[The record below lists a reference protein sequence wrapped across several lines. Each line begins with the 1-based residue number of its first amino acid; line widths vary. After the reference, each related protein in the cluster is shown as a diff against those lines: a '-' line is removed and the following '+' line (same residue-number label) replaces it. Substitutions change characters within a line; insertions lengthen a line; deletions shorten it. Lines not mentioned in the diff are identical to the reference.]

1 MYKGKIFGPIFLL
14 LLLPLGVLAASVLD
28 TADISIQPAT
38 WSLQGEAGSF
48 APAGWGSEE
57 IPALTRVQAARMNLE
72 INTLVDERFDPIKGK
87 NAAQKF
93 YSSEAELLEADALI
107 IESGAVLL
115 EDLAQ
120 AADLPLRVIEE
131 NNPHL
136 LRDVLP
142 KGASIYG
149 LGIALT
155 AMDALAMVERQDAYT
170 ADLRAQYE
178 KRRKQV
184 LSFMPDPTT
193 HSASTYVVRSGDYL
207 GRISARTG
215 ASVSDIRK
223 WNKLKGNTIY
233 PGQKLTVWVPKGTA
247 VKAEAIAAA
256 PKKKEEKKEL
266 ATASTS
272 NGSFL
277 TYEVKPGDTLWSI
290 AQKFPGVSADN
301 LKRYNKMNELIKAG
315 EQLKIP
321 TQMITDYSPE
331 KYPGA
336 Q

>member
-1 MYKGKIFGPIFLL
+1 MVFRKAFVGILAAL
-14 LLLPLGVLAASVLD
+14 LLLPAVGWGQLQEPS
-28 TADISIQPAT
+28 
-38 WSLQGEAGSF
+38 WSLKGEAGSF
-48 APAGWGSEE
+48 APAGWSHDEV
-57 IPALTRVQAARMNLE
+57 PALTRVQAVRMQLE
-72 INTLVDERFDPIKGK
+72 VNTLVDERFDPVKGK
-87 NAAQKF
+87 NAASKF
-93 YSSEAELLEADALI
+93 YAFGENMLEADALMI
-107 IESGAVLL
+107 SSGSVLL
-115 EDLAQ
+115 EDLAA

-155 AMDALAMVERQDAYT
+155 AMDALAMVERQESYT
-170 ADLRAQYE
+170 ANLKTQYE

-207 GRISARTG
+207 GRISSRTG

-233 PGQKLTVWVPKGTA
+233 PGQKLTVWMPKGKEVQPEKVA
-247 VKAEAIAAA
+247 VA
-256 PKKKEEKKEL
+256 PKKEEKKEL
-266 ATASTS
+266 ATESTAD
-272 NGSFL
+272 GSFL

-301 LKRYNKMNELIKAG
+301 LKSYNKMDALIKAG

>member
-1 MYKGKIFGPIFLL
+1 MVFRKAFVGVLTAL
-14 LLLPLGVLAASVLD
+14 LLLPSVGWGQQQE
-28 TADISIQPAT
+28 SS
-38 WSLQGEAGSF
+38 WSLKGEAGSF
-48 APAGWGSEE
+48 APAGWSHDEV
-57 IPALTRVQAARMNLE
+57 PALTRVQAVRMQLE
-72 INTLVDERFDPIKGK
+72 VNTLVDERFDPVKGK
-87 NAAQKF
+87 NAAAKF
-93 YSSEAELLEADALI
+93 YAFGENMLEADGLI

-115 EDLAQ
+115 EDLAA

-155 AMDALAMVERQDAYT
+155 AMDALSMVERQESYT
-170 ADLRAQYE
+170 ANLKTQYE

-207 GRISARTG
+207 GRISSRTG

-233 PGQKLTVWVPKGTA
+233 PGQKLTVWMPKGKEVKVEA
-247 VKAEAIAAA
+247 VVAA
-256 PKKKEEKKEL
+256 PEKKEEKKEL
-266 ATASTS
+266 ATASTAD
-272 NGSFL
+272 GSFL

-301 LKRYNKMNELIKAG
+301 LKSYNKMDVLIKAG

>member
-1 MYKGKIFGPIFLL
+1 MVFRKAFVGILAAL
-14 LLLPLGVLAASVLD
+14 LLLPAVGWGQLQEPS
-28 TADISIQPAT
+28 
-38 WSLQGEAGSF
+38 WSLKGEAGSF
-48 APAGWGSEE
+48 APAGWSHDEV
-57 IPALTRVQAARMNLE
+57 PALTRVQAVRMQLE
-72 INTLVDERFDPIKGK
+72 VNTLVDERFDPVKGK
-87 NAAQKF
+87 NAASKF
-93 YSSEAELLEADALI
+93 YAFGENMLEADALI
-107 IESGAVLL
+107 ISSGSVLL
-115 EDLAQ
+115 EDLAA

-155 AMDALAMVERQDAYT
+155 AMDALAMVERQESYT
-170 ADLRAQYE
+170 ANLKTQYE

-207 GRISARTG
+207 GRISSRTG

-233 PGQKLTVWVPKGTA
+233 PGQKLTVWMPKGKEVEPEKVA
-247 VKAEAIAAA
+247 VA
-256 PKKKEEKKEL
+256 PKKEEKKEL
-266 ATASTS
+266 ATASTTD
-272 NGSFL
+272 GSFL

-301 LKRYNKMNELIKAG
+301 LKSYNKMDALIKAG

>member
-1 MYKGKIFGPIFLL
+1 MVLRKAFVGFLAAL
-14 LLLPLGVLAASVLD
+14 LLLPAVGWGQLQEPS
-28 TADISIQPAT
+28 
-38 WSLQGEAGSF
+38 WSLKGEAGSF
-48 APAGWGSEE
+48 APAGWSHEE
-57 IPALTRVQAARMNLE
+57 VPALTRVQAVRMQLE
-72 INTLVDERFDPIKGK
+72 VNTLVDERFDPVKGK
-87 NAAQKF
+87 NAASKF
-93 YSSEAELLEADALI
+93 YALGENMLEADALI
-107 IESGAVLL
+107 ISSGSVLL
-115 EDLAQ
+115 EDLAA
-120 AADLPLRVIEE
+120 AADLPLRVLEE

-155 AMDALAMVERQDAYT
+155 AMDALAMVERQESYT
-170 ADLRAQYE
+170 ANLKTQYE

-207 GRISARTG
+207 GRISSRTG

-233 PGQKLTVWVPKGTA
+233 PGQKLTVWMPKGKEVESEKVA
-247 VKAEAIAAA
+247 VA
-256 PKKKEEKKEL
+256 PKKEEKKEL
-266 ATASTS
+266 ATASTAD
-272 NGSFL
+272 GSFL

-301 LKRYNKMNELIKAG
+301 LKSYNKMDALIKAG

>member
-1 MYKGKIFGPIFLL
+1 MVFRKAFIGI
-14 LLLPLGVLAASVLD
+14 LAALLMLPMFSRGQKQE
-28 TADISIQPAT
+28 SS
-38 WSLQGEAGSF
+38 WSLKGEAGSF
-48 APAGWGSEE
+48 APAGWSHDEV
-57 IPALTRVQAARMNLE
+57 PALTRVQAVRMQLE
-72 INTLVDERFDPIKGK
+72 VNTLVDERFDPVKGK
-87 NAAQKF
+87 NAAVKF
-93 YSSEAELLEADALI
+93 YASEAELHKADALV
-107 IESGAVLL
+107 IESGSVLL
-115 EDLAQ
+115 EDLAH

-155 AMDALAMVERQDAYT
+155 ALDALAMVERQESYT
-170 ADLRAQYE
+170 ANLKTQYE

-207 GRISARTG
+207 GRISSRTG

-233 PGQKLTVWVPKGTA
+233 PGQKLTVWMPKGKEVQPEKVA
-247 VKAEAIAAA
+247 VA
-256 PKKKEEKKEL
+256 PKKEEKKEL
-266 ATASTS
+266 ATASTTD
-272 NGSFL
+272 GSFL

-301 LKRYNKMNELIKAG
+301 LKSYNKMDELIKAG
-315 EQLKIP
+315 EKLKIP

>member
-1 MYKGKIFGPIFLL
+1 MVLRKAFVGILAAL
-14 LLLPLGVLAASVLD
+14 LLLPAVGWGQLQES
-28 TADISIQPAT
+28 S
-38 WSLQGEAGSF
+38 WSLKGEAGSF
-48 APAGWGSEE
+48 APAGWSHDEV
-57 IPALTRVQAARMNLE
+57 PALTRVQAVRMQLE
-72 INTLVDERFDPIKGK
+72 VNTLVDERFDPVKGK
-87 NAAQKF
+87 NAASKF
-93 YSSEAELLEADALI
+93 YAFGEDMFETDALI
-107 IESGAVLL
+107 ISSGSVLL
-115 EDLAQ
+115 EDLAA

-142 KGASIYG
+142 KGVSIYG

-155 AMDALAMVERQDAYT
+155 AMDALAMVERQESYT
-170 ADLRAQYE
+170 ANLKTQYE

-207 GRISARTG
+207 GRISSRTG

-233 PGQKLTVWVPKGTA
+233 PGQKLTVWMPKGKEVQPEKVA
-247 VKAEAIAAA
+247 VA
-256 PKKKEEKKEL
+256 PKKEEKKEL
-266 ATASTS
+266 ATKSTAD
-272 NGSFL
+272 GSFL

-301 LKRYNKMNELIKAG
+301 LKSYNKMDALIKAG

>member
-1 MYKGKIFGPIFLL
+1 MVFRKSFVGILAAL
-14 LLLPLGVLAASVLD
+14 LLLPAVGWGQLQEPS
-28 TADISIQPAT
+28 
-38 WSLQGEAGSF
+38 WSLKGEAGSF
-48 APAGWGSEE
+48 APAGWSHDEV
-57 IPALTRVQAARMNLE
+57 PALTRVQAVRMQLE
-72 INTLVDERFDPIKGK
+72 VNTLVDERFDPVKGK
-87 NAAQKF
+87 NAASKF
-93 YSSEAELLEADALI
+93 YAFGENMLEADALI
-107 IESGAVLL
+107 ISSGSVLL
-115 EDLAQ
+115 EDLAA

-155 AMDALAMVERQDAYT
+155 AMDALAMVERQESYT
-170 ADLRAQYE
+170 ANLKTQYE

-207 GRISARTG
+207 GRISSRTG

-233 PGQKLTVWVPKGTA
+233 PGQKLTVWMPKGKEVQPEKVA
-247 VKAEAIAAA
+247 VA
-256 PKKKEEKKEL
+256 PKKEEKKEL
-266 ATASTS
+266 ATASTAD
-272 NGSFL
+272 GSFL

-301 LKRYNKMNELIKAG
+301 LKSYNKMDALIKAG
-315 EQLKIP
+315 EKLKIP

>member
-1 MYKGKIFGPIFLL
+1 MVLRKAFVGILAAL
-14 LLLPLGVLAASVLD
+14 LLLPAVGWGQLQEPS
-28 TADISIQPAT
+28 
-38 WSLQGEAGSF
+38 WSLKGAAGSF
-48 APAGWGSEE
+48 APAGWSHDEV
-57 IPALTRVQAARMNLE
+57 PALTRVQAVRMQLE
-72 INTLVDERFDPIKGK
+72 VNTLVDERFDPVKGK
-87 NAAQKF
+87 NAASKF
-93 YSSEAELLEADALI
+93 YAFGEDMLEADALI
-107 IESGAVLL
+107 ISSGSVLL
-115 EDLAQ
+115 EDLAA

-155 AMDALAMVERQDAYT
+155 AMDALAMVERQESYT
-170 ADLRAQYE
+170 ANLKTQYE

-207 GRISARTG
+207 GRISSRTG

-233 PGQKLTVWVPKGTA
+233 PGQKLTVWMPKGKEVQPEKVA
-247 VKAEAIAAA
+247 VA
-256 PKKKEEKKEL
+256 PKKEEKKEL
-266 ATASTS
+266 ATASTAD
-272 NGSFL
+272 GSFL

-301 LKRYNKMNELIKAG
+301 LKSYNKMDALIKAG

>member
-1 MYKGKIFGPIFLL
+1 MVFRKAFVGVITAL
-14 LLLPLGVLAASVLD
+14 LLLPSVGWGQQQE
-28 TADISIQPAT
+28 SS
-38 WSLQGEAGSF
+38 WSLKGEAGSF
-48 APAGWGSEE
+48 APAGWSHDEV
-57 IPALTRVQAARMNLE
+57 PALTRVQAVRMQLE
-72 INTLVDERFDPIKGK
+72 VNTLVDERFDPVKGK
-87 NAAQKF
+87 NAAAKF
-93 YSSEAELLEADALI
+93 YAFGENMLEADGLI

-115 EDLAQ
+115 EDLAA

-155 AMDALAMVERQDAYT
+155 DMDALSMVEHQESYT
-170 ADLRAQYE
+170 ANLKTQYE

-207 GRISARTG
+207 GRISSRTG

-233 PGQKLTVWVPKGTA
+233 PGQKLTVWMPKGKEVKVEA
-247 VKAEAIAAA
+247 VVAA
-256 PKKKEEKKEL
+256 PEKKEEKKEL
-266 ATASTS
+266 ATASTAD
-272 NGSFL
+272 GSFL

-301 LKRYNKMNELIKAG
+301 LKSYNKMDVLIKAG

>member
-1 MYKGKIFGPIFLL
+1 MVFRKAFVGILAAL
-14 LLLPLGVLAASVLD
+14 LLLPAVGWGQLQEPS
-28 TADISIQPAT
+28 
-38 WSLQGEAGSF
+38 WSLKGEAGSF
-48 APAGWGSEE
+48 APAGWSHDEV
-57 IPALTRVQAARMNLE
+57 PALTRVQAVRMQLE
-72 INTLVDERFDPIKGK
+72 VNTLVDERFDPVKGK
-87 NAAQKF
+87 NAASKF
-93 YSSEAELLEADALI
+93 YAFGEDILEADALI
-107 IESGAVLL
+107 ISSGSVLL
-115 EDLAQ
+115 EDLAA

-142 KGASIYG
+142 TGASIYG

-155 AMDALAMVERQDAYT
+155 AMDALAMVERQESYT
-170 ADLRAQYE
+170 ANLKTQYE

-207 GRISARTG
+207 GRISSRTG

-233 PGQKLTVWVPKGTA
+233 PGQKLTVWMPKGKEVQPEKVA
-247 VKAEAIAAA
+247 VA
-256 PKKKEEKKEL
+256 PKKEEKKEL
-266 ATASTS
+266 ATASTAD
-272 NGSFL
+272 GSFL

-301 LKRYNKMNELIKAG
+301 LKSYNKMDALIKAG

>member
-1 MYKGKIFGPIFLL
+1 MVFRKAFVGFLAAL
-14 LLLPLGVLAASVLD
+14 LLLPAVGWGQLQEPS
-28 TADISIQPAT
+28 
-38 WSLQGEAGSF
+38 WSLKGEAGSF
-48 APAGWGSEE
+48 APAGWSHDEV
-57 IPALTRVQAARMNLE
+57 PALTRVQAVRMQLE
-72 INTLVDERFDPIKGK
+72 VNTLVDERFDPVKGK
-87 NAAQKF
+87 NAASKF
-93 YSSEAELLEADALI
+93 YAFGEDMLEADALI
-107 IESGAVLL
+107 IESGSVLL
-115 EDLAQ
+115 EDLAA

-155 AMDALAMVERQDAYT
+155 AMDALAMVERQESYT
-170 ADLRAQYE
+170 ANLRTQYE

-207 GRISARTG
+207 GRISSRTG

-233 PGQKLTVWVPKGTA
+233 PGQKLTVWMPKGKEVQPEKVA
-247 VKAEAIAAA
+247 VA
-256 PKKKEEKKEL
+256 PKKEEKKEL
-266 ATASTS
+266 ATKSTED
-272 NGSFL
+272 GSFL

-301 LKRYNKMNELIKAG
+301 LKSYNKMDALIKAG

>member
-1 MYKGKIFGPIFLL
+1 MYKGKFFGPILFLF
-14 LLLPLGVLAASVLD
+14 LLPLGVMAQAVVD
-28 TADISIQPAT
+28 TTEVSTKPT
-38 WSLQGEAGSF
+38 SWSLRGEAGSF
-48 APAGWGSEE
+48 APAGWSSEE
-57 IPALTRVQAARMNLE
+57 IPALTRVQAVRMKLE
-72 INTLVDERFDPIKGK
+72 INTLVDERFDPVKGK

-93 YSSEAELLEADALI
+93 YNSLTEPILADALI
-107 IESGAVLL
+107 IESGTVLL

-142 KGASIYG
+142 KGASVYG

-155 AMDALAMVERQDAYT
+155 AMDALAMVDRQNTYT
-170 ADLRAQYE
+170 ANLRAQYE

-207 GRISARTG
+207 GRISSRTG

-233 PGQKLTVWVPKGTA
+233 PGQKLTVWVPKGKVVKTETIA
-247 VKAEAIAAA
+247 VA
-256 PKKKEEKKEL
+256 PAKTKEKKEL
-266 ATASTS
+266 ASARTQEAA
-272 NGSFL
+272 FL

-301 LKRYNKMNELIKAG
+301 LKSYNKMDALIKAG

>member
-1 MYKGKIFGPIFLL
+1 MVFRKAFVGILAAL
-14 LLLPLGVLAASVLD
+14 LLLPAVGWGQLQEPS
-28 TADISIQPAT
+28 
-38 WSLQGEAGSF
+38 WSLKGEAGSF
-48 APAGWGSEE
+48 APAGWSHDEV
-57 IPALTRVQAARMNLE
+57 PALTRVQAVRMQLE
-72 INTLVDERFDPIKGK
+72 VNTLVDERFDPVKGK
-87 NAAQKF
+87 NAASKF
-93 YSSEAELLEADALI
+93 YAFGEDMLEADALI
-107 IESGAVLL
+107 IESGSVLL
-115 EDLAQ
+115 EDLAA

-155 AMDALAMVERQDAYT
+155 AMDAMAMVERQESYT
-170 ADLRAQYE
+170 ANLRTQYE

-207 GRISARTG
+207 GRISSRTG

-233 PGQKLTVWVPKGTA
+233 PGQKLTVWMPKGKEVQPEKVA
-247 VKAEAIAAA
+247 VA
-256 PKKKEEKKEL
+256 PKKEEKKEL
-266 ATASTS
+266 ATKSTED
-272 NGSFL
+272 GSFL

-301 LKRYNKMNELIKAG
+301 LKSYNKMDALIKAG

>member
-1 MYKGKIFGPIFLL
+1 MVFRKAFVGILAAL
-14 LLLPLGVLAASVLD
+14 LLLPAVGWGQLQEPS
-28 TADISIQPAT
+28 
-38 WSLQGEAGSF
+38 WSLKGEAGSF
-48 APAGWGSEE
+48 APAGWSHNEV
-57 IPALTRVQAARMNLE
+57 PALTRVQAVRMQLE
-72 INTLVDERFDPIKGK
+72 VNTLVDERFDPVKGK
-87 NAAQKF
+87 NAASKF
-93 YSSEAELLEADALI
+93 YAFGEDMLEADALI
-107 IESGAVLL
+107 ISSGSVLL
-115 EDLAQ
+115 EDLAA

-155 AMDALAMVERQDAYT
+155 AMDALAMVERQESYT
-170 ADLRAQYE
+170 ANLKTQYE

-207 GRISARTG
+207 GRISSRTG

-233 PGQKLTVWVPKGTA
+233 PGQKLTVWMPKGKEVQPEKLA
-247 VKAEAIAAA
+247 VA
-256 PKKKEEKKEL
+256 PKKEEKKEL
-266 ATASTS
+266 ATKSTAD
-272 NGSFL
+272 GSFL

-301 LKRYNKMNELIKAG
+301 LKSYNKMDELIKAG

>member
-1 MYKGKIFGPIFLL
+1 MCKGKISGPIFLL
-14 LLLPLGVLAASVLD
+14 LLLPFGMLAEVAVD
-28 TADISIQPAT
+28 TTEISIGATT
-38 WSLQGEAGSF
+38 WSLRGEAGSF
-48 APAGWGSEE
+48 APAGWSHDEV
-57 IPALTRVQAARMNLE
+57 PALTRVQAVRMQLE
-72 INTLVDERFDPIKGK
+72 VNTLVDERFDPVKGK
-87 NAAQKF
+87 NAAVKF
-93 YSSEAELLEADALI
+93 YASEAELFKADALV

-120 AADLPLRVIEE
+120 AAHMPLRVIEE

-142 KGASIYG
+142 KGVSIYG
-149 LGIALT
+149 LGIALK
-155 AMDALAMVERQDAYT
+155 AVDALAMVERQESYT
-170 ADLRAQYE
+170 ENLKTQYE

-193 HSASTYVVRSGDYL
+193 HSASIYVVRSGDYL
-207 GRISARTG
+207 GRISSRTG
-215 ASVSDIRK
+215 ARVSDIRK

-233 PGQKLTVWVPKGTA
+233 PGQKLTVWMPKGKEIQQEKVA
-247 VKAEAIAAA
+247 VASKN
-256 PKKKEEKKEL
+256 KEKKEL

-272 NGSFL
+272 DSSFL

-301 LKRYNKMNELIKAG
+301 LKSYNKMDALIKAG
-315 EQLKIP
+315 EKLKIP

>member
-1 MYKGKIFGPIFLL
+1 MVFRKAFVGILAAL
-14 LLLPLGVLAASVLD
+14 LLLPAVGWGQLQEPS
-28 TADISIQPAT
+28 
-38 WSLQGEAGSF
+38 WSLKGEAGSF
-48 APAGWGSEE
+48 APAGWSHDEV
-57 IPALTRVQAARMNLE
+57 PALTRVQAVRMQLE
-72 INTLVDERFDPIKGK
+72 VNTLVDERFDPVKGK
-87 NAAQKF
+87 NAASKF
-93 YSSEAELLEADALI
+93 YAFGEDMLEADALI
-107 IESGAVLL
+107 ISSGSVLL
-115 EDLAQ
+115 EDLAA

-155 AMDALAMVERQDAYT
+155 AMDALAMVERQESYT
-170 ADLRAQYE
+170 ANLKTQYE

-207 GRISARTG
+207 GRISSRTG

-233 PGQKLTVWVPKGTA
+233 PGQKLTVWMPKGKEVQPEKVA
-247 VKAEAIAAA
+247 VA
-256 PKKKEEKKEL
+256 PKKEEKKEL
-266 ATASTS
+266 ATESTAD
-272 NGSFL
+272 GSFL

-301 LKRYNKMNELIKAG
+301 LKSYNKMDELIKAG

>member
-1 MYKGKIFGPIFLL
+1 MVLRKAFVGILAAL
-14 LLLPLGVLAASVLD
+14 LLLPAVGWGQLQEPS
-28 TADISIQPAT
+28 
-38 WSLQGEAGSF
+38 WSLKGEAGSF
-48 APAGWGSEE
+48 APAGWSHDEV
-57 IPALTRVQAARMNLE
+57 PALTRVQAVRMQLE
-72 INTLVDERFDPIKGK
+72 VNTLVDERFDPVKGK
-87 NAAQKF
+87 NAASKF
-93 YSSEAELLEADALI
+93 YAFGEDILEADALI
-107 IESGAVLL
+107 ISSGSVLL
-115 EDLAQ
+115 EDLAA

-155 AMDALAMVERQDAYT
+155 AMDALAMVERQESYT
-170 ADLRAQYE
+170 ANLKTQYE

-193 HSASTYVVRSGDYL
+193 HSATTYVVRSGDYL
-207 GRISARTG
+207 GRISSRTG

-233 PGQKLTVWVPKGTA
+233 PGQKLTVWMPKGKEVQPEKVA
-247 VKAEAIAAA
+247 VA
-256 PKKKEEKKEL
+256 PKKEEKKEL
-266 ATASTS
+266 ATKSTAD
-272 NGSFL
+272 GSFL

-301 LKRYNKMNELIKAG
+301 LKSYNKMDALIKAG

>member
-1 MYKGKIFGPIFLL
+1 MVFRKAFVGILAAL
-14 LLLPLGVLAASVLD
+14 LLLPAVGWGQLQEPS
-28 TADISIQPAT
+28 
-38 WSLQGEAGSF
+38 WSLKGEAGSF
-48 APAGWGSEE
+48 APAGWSHDEV
-57 IPALTRVQAARMNLE
+57 PALTRVQAVRMQLE
-72 INTLVDERFDPIKGK
+72 VNTLVDERFDPVKGK
-87 NAAQKF
+87 NAASKF
-93 YSSEAELLEADALI
+93 YAFGEDMLEADALI
-107 IESGAVLL
+107 ISSGSVLL
-115 EDLAQ
+115 EDLAA

-142 KGASIYG
+142 KGVSIYG
-149 LGIALT
+149 LDIALT
-155 AMDALAMVERQDAYT
+155 AMDALAMVERQESYT
-170 ADLRAQYE
+170 ANLKTQYE

-207 GRISARTG
+207 GRISSRTG

-233 PGQKLTVWVPKGTA
+233 PGQKLTVWMPKGKEVQPEKVA
-247 VKAEAIAAA
+247 VA
-256 PKKKEEKKEL
+256 PKKEEKKEL
-266 ATASTS
+266 ATKSTAD
-272 NGSFL
+272 GSFL

-301 LKRYNKMNELIKAG
+301 LKSYNKMDELIKAG

>member
-1 MYKGKIFGPIFLL
+1 MVLRKAFVGILVAL
-14 LLLPLGVLAASVLD
+14 LLLPAVGWGQLQEPS
-28 TADISIQPAT
+28 
-38 WSLQGEAGSF
+38 WSLIGEAGSF
-48 APAGWGSEE
+48 APAGWSHEE
-57 IPALTRVQAARMNLE
+57 VPALTRVQAVRMQLE
-72 INTLVDERFDPIKGK
+72 VNTLVDERFDPVKGK
-87 NAAQKF
+87 NAASKF
-93 YSSEAELLEADALI
+93 YAFGENMLEADALI
-107 IESGAVLL
+107 ISSGSVLL
-115 EDLAQ
+115 EDLAA
-120 AADLPLRVIEE
+120 AADLPLRVLEE

-155 AMDALAMVERQDAYT
+155 AMDALAMVERQESYT
-170 ADLRAQYE
+170 ANLKTQYE

-207 GRISARTG
+207 GRISSRTG

-233 PGQKLTVWVPKGTA
+233 PGQKLTVWMPKGKEVEPEKVA
-247 VKAEAIAAA
+247 VA
-256 PKKKEEKKEL
+256 PKKEEKKEL
-266 ATASTS
+266 ATKSTAD
-272 NGSFL
+272 GSFL

-301 LKRYNKMNELIKAG
+301 LKSYNKMDALIKAG

>member
-1 MYKGKIFGPIFLL
+1 MVFRKAFVGILAAL
-14 LLLPLGVLAASVLD
+14 LLLPAVGWGQLQEPS
-28 TADISIQPAT
+28 
-38 WSLQGEAGSF
+38 WSLKGEAGSF
-48 APAGWGSEE
+48 APAGWSHDEV
-57 IPALTRVQAARMNLE
+57 PALTRVQAVRMQLE
-72 INTLVDERFDPIKGK
+72 VNTLVDERFDPVKGK
-87 NAAQKF
+87 NAASKF
-93 YSSEAELLEADALI
+93 YAFGEDMLEADALI
-107 IESGAVLL
+107 ISSGSVLL
-115 EDLAQ
+115 EDLAA

-155 AMDALAMVERQDAYT
+155 AMDALAMVERQESYT
-170 ADLRAQYE
+170 ANLKTQYE

-207 GRISARTG
+207 GRISSRTG

-233 PGQKLTVWVPKGTA
+233 PGQKLTVWMPKGKEVQPEKVA
-247 VKAEAIAAA
+247 VA
-256 PKKKEEKKEL
+256 PKKEEKKEL
-266 ATASTS
+266 ATKSTED
-272 NGSFL
+272 GSFL

-301 LKRYNKMNELIKAG
+301 LKSYNKMDALIKAG

>member
-1 MYKGKIFGPIFLL
+1 MVLRKAFVGILAAL
-14 LLLPLGVLAASVLD
+14 LLLPAVGWGQLQEPS
-28 TADISIQPAT
+28 
-38 WSLQGEAGSF
+38 WSLKGEAGSF
-48 APAGWGSEE
+48 APAGWSHDEV
-57 IPALTRVQAARMNLE
+57 PALTRVQAVRMQLE
-72 INTLVDERFDPIKGK
+72 VNTLVDERFDPVKGK
-87 NAAQKF
+87 NAASKF
-93 YSSEAELLEADALI
+93 YAFGENMLEADALI
-107 IESGAVLL
+107 ISSGSVLL
-115 EDLAQ
+115 EDLAA

-155 AMDALAMVERQDAYT
+155 AMDALAMVERQESYT
-170 ADLRAQYE
+170 ANLKTQYE

-207 GRISARTG
+207 GRISSRTG

-233 PGQKLTVWVPKGTA
+233 PGQKLTVWMPKGKEVQPEKVA
-247 VKAEAIAAA
+247 VA
-256 PKKKEEKKEL
+256 PKKEEKKEL
-266 ATASTS
+266 ATESTAD
-272 NGSFL
+272 GSFL

-301 LKRYNKMNELIKAG
+301 LKSYNKMDALIKAG

>member
-1 MYKGKIFGPIFLL
+1 MVLRKAFVRILAAL
-14 LLLPLGVLAASVLD
+14 LLLPAVGWGQLQEPS
-28 TADISIQPAT
+28 
-38 WSLQGEAGSF
+38 WSLKGEAGSF
-48 APAGWGSEE
+48 APAGWSHDEV
-57 IPALTRVQAARMNLE
+57 PALTRVQAVRMQLE
-72 INTLVDERFDPIKGK
+72 VNTLVDERFDPVKGK
-87 NAAQKF
+87 NAASKF
-93 YSSEAELLEADALI
+93 YAFGENMLEADALI
-107 IESGAVLL
+107 ISSGSVLL
-115 EDLAQ
+115 EDLAA

-155 AMDALAMVERQDAYT
+155 AMDALAMVERQESYT
-170 ADLRAQYE
+170 ANLKTQYE

-207 GRISARTG
+207 GRISSRTG

-233 PGQKLTVWVPKGTA
+233 PGQKLTVWMPKGKDVQPEKVA
-247 VKAEAIAAA
+247 VA
-256 PKKKEEKKEL
+256 PKKEEKKEL
-266 ATASTS
+266 ATESTAD
-272 NGSFL
+272 GSFL

-301 LKRYNKMNELIKAG
+301 LKSYNKMDALIKAG

>member
-1 MYKGKIFGPIFLL
+1 MVLRKAFVGILAAL
-14 LLLPLGVLAASVLD
+14 LLLPAVGWGQLQEPS
-28 TADISIQPAT
+28 
-38 WSLQGEAGSF
+38 WSLIGEAGSF
-48 APAGWGSEE
+48 APAGWSHDEV
-57 IPALTRVQAARMNLE
+57 PALTRVQAVRMQLE
-72 INTLVDERFDPIKGK
+72 VNTLVDERFDPVKGK
-87 NAAQKF
+87 NAASKF
-93 YSSEAELLEADALI
+93 YAFGEDILEADALI
-107 IESGAVLL
+107 ISSGSVLL
-115 EDLAQ
+115 EDLAA
-120 AADLPLRVIEE
+120 AADLPLRVLEE

-155 AMDALAMVERQDAYT
+155 AMDALAMVERQESYT
-170 ADLRAQYE
+170 ANLKTQYE

-207 GRISARTG
+207 GRISSRTG

-233 PGQKLTVWVPKGTA
+233 PGQKLTVWMPKGKEVQPEKVA
-247 VKAEAIAAA
+247 VA
-256 PKKKEEKKEL
+256 PKKEEKKEL
-266 ATASTS
+266 ARESTAD
-272 NGSFL
+272 GSFL

-301 LKRYNKMNELIKAG
+301 LKSYNKMDELIKAG

>member
-1 MYKGKIFGPIFLL
+1 MVLRKAFVRILAAL
-14 LLLPLGVLAASVLD
+14 LLLPAVGWGQLQEPS
-28 TADISIQPAT
+28 
-38 WSLQGEAGSF
+38 WSLKGEAGSF
-48 APAGWGSEE
+48 APAGWSHDEV
-57 IPALTRVQAARMNLE
+57 PALTRVQAVRMQLKV
-72 INTLVDERFDPIKGK
+72 NTLVDERFDPVKGK
-87 NAAQKF
+87 NAASKF
-93 YSSEAELLEADALI
+93 YAFGEDMLEADALI
-107 IESGAVLL
+107 ISSGSVLL
-115 EDLAQ
+115 EDLAA

-155 AMDALAMVERQDAYT
+155 AMDALAMVERQESYT
-170 ADLRAQYE
+170 ANLKTQYE

-207 GRISARTG
+207 GRISSRTG

-233 PGQKLTVWVPKGTA
+233 PGQKLTVWMPKGKEVEPEKVA
-247 VKAEAIAAA
+247 VAT
-256 PKKKEEKKEL
+256 KKEEKKEL
-266 ATASTS
+266 ATKSTED
-272 NGSFL
+272 GSFL

-301 LKRYNKMNELIKAG
+301 LKSYNKMDALIKAG

>member
-1 MYKGKIFGPIFLL
+1 MVFRKAFVGILAAL
-14 LLLPLGVLAASVLD
+14 LLLPAVGWGQLQEPS
-28 TADISIQPAT
+28 
-38 WSLQGEAGSF
+38 WSLKGEAGSF
-48 APAGWGSEE
+48 APAGWSHDEV
-57 IPALTRVQAARMNLE
+57 PALTRVQAVRMQLE
-72 INTLVDERFDPIKGK
+72 VNTLVDERFDPVKGK
-87 NAAQKF
+87 NAASKF
-93 YSSEAELLEADALI
+93 YAFGEDMLEADALI
-107 IESGAVLL
+107 ISSGSVLL
-115 EDLAQ
+115 EDLAA

-155 AMDALAMVERQDAYT
+155 AMDALAMVERQESYMANLKT
-170 ADLRAQYE
+170 QYE

-207 GRISARTG
+207 GRISSRTG

-233 PGQKLTVWVPKGTA
+233 PGQELTVWMPKGKEVVQEKVA
-247 VKAEAIAAA
+247 VA
-256 PKKKEEKKEL
+256 PKKEEKKEL
-266 ATASTS
+266 ATKSTAD
-272 NGSFL
+272 GSFL

-301 LKRYNKMNELIKAG
+301 LKSYNKMDALIKAG

>member
-1 MYKGKIFGPIFLL
+1 MVLRKAFVGILVAL
-14 LLLPLGVLAASVLD
+14 LLLPAVGWGQLQES
-28 TADISIQPAT
+28 S
-38 WSLQGEAGSF
+38 WSLKGEAGSF
-48 APAGWGSEE
+48 APAGWSHNEV
-57 IPALTRVQAARMNLE
+57 PALTRVQAVRMQLE
-72 INTLVDERFDPIKGK
+72 VNTLVDERFDPVKGK
-87 NAAQKF
+87 NAASKF
-93 YSSEAELLEADALI
+93 YAFGENMLEADALI
-107 IESGAVLL
+107 ISSGSVLL
-115 EDLAQ
+115 EDLAA
-120 AADLPLRVIEE
+120 AADLPLRVLEE

-155 AMDALAMVERQDAYT
+155 AMDALAMVERQESYT
-170 ADLRAQYE
+170 ANLKTQYE

-207 GRISARTG
+207 GRISSRTG

-233 PGQKLTVWVPKGTA
+233 PGQKLTVWMPKGKEVEPEKVA
-247 VKAEAIAAA
+247 VA
-256 PKKKEEKKEL
+256 PKKEEKKEL
-266 ATASTS
+266 ATKSTAD
-272 NGSFL
+272 GSFL

-301 LKRYNKMNELIKAG
+301 LKSYNKMDALIKAG

>member
-1 MYKGKIFGPIFLL
+1 MVLRKAFVGILAAL
-14 LLLPLGVLAASVLD
+14 LLLPAVGWGQLQEPS
-28 TADISIQPAT
+28 
-38 WSLQGEAGSF
+38 WSLKGEAGSF
-48 APAGWGSEE
+48 APAGWSHDEV
-57 IPALTRVQAARMNLE
+57 PALTRVQAVRMQLE
-72 INTLVDERFDPIKGK
+72 VNTLVDERFDPVKGK
-87 NAAQKF
+87 NAASKF
-93 YSSEAELLEADALI
+93 YAFGEDMLEADALI
-107 IESGAVLL
+107 ISSGSVLL
-115 EDLAQ
+115 EDLAA

-142 KGASIYG
+142 KGVSIYG

-155 AMDALAMVERQDAYT
+155 AMDALAMVERQESYT
-170 ADLRAQYE
+170 ANLKTQYE

-207 GRISARTG
+207 GRISSRTG

-233 PGQKLTVWVPKGTA
+233 PGQKLTVWMPKGKEVQPEKVA
-247 VKAEAIAAA
+247 VA
-256 PKKKEEKKEL
+256 PKKEEKKEL
-266 ATASTS
+266 ATKSTAD
-272 NGSFL
+272 GSFL

-301 LKRYNKMNELIKAG
+301 LKSYNKMDELIKAG

>member
-1 MYKGKIFGPIFLL
+1 MVLRKAFVGILAAL
-14 LLLPLGVLAASVLD
+14 LLLPAVGWGQLQEPS
-28 TADISIQPAT
+28 
-38 WSLQGEAGSF
+38 WSLKGEAGSF
-48 APAGWGSEE
+48 APAGWSHDEV
-57 IPALTRVQAARMNLE
+57 PALTRVQAVRMQLE
-72 INTLVDERFDPIKGK
+72 VNTLVDERFDPVKGK
-87 NAAQKF
+87 NAASKF
-93 YSSEAELLEADALI
+93 YAFGEDMLEADALI
-107 IESGAVLL
+107 ISSGSVLL
-115 EDLAQ
+115 EDLAA

-142 KGASIYG
+142 KGASIYR
-149 LGIALT
+149 LDIALT
-155 AMDALAMVERQDAYT
+155 AMDALAMVERQESYT
-170 ADLRAQYE
+170 ENLKTQYE

-193 HSASTYVVRSGDYL
+193 HSATTYVVRSGDYL
-207 GRISARTG
+207 GRISSRTG

-233 PGQKLTVWVPKGTA
+233 PGQKLTVWMPKGKEVQLEKVA
-247 VKAEAIAAA
+247 VA
-256 PKKKEEKKEL
+256 PKKEEKKEL
-266 ATASTS
+266 ATKSTAD
-272 NGSFL
+272 GSFL

-301 LKRYNKMNELIKAG
+301 LKSYNKMDALIKAG

>member
-1 MYKGKIFGPIFLL
+1 MVLRKAFVGFLAAL
-14 LLLPLGVLAASVLD
+14 LLLPAVGWGQLQEPS
-28 TADISIQPAT
+28 
-38 WSLQGEAGSF
+38 WSLKGEAGSF
-48 APAGWGSEE
+48 APAGWSHEE
-57 IPALTRVQAARMNLE
+57 VPALTRVQAVRMQLE
-72 INTLVDERFDPIKGK
+72 VNTLVDERFDPVKGK
-87 NAAQKF
+87 NAASKF
-93 YSSEAELLEADALI
+93 YAFGENMLEADALI
-107 IESGAVLL
+107 ISSGSVLL
-115 EDLAQ
+115 EDLAA
-120 AADLPLRVIEE
+120 AADLPLRVLEE

-155 AMDALAMVERQDAYT
+155 AMDALAMVERQESYT
-170 ADLRAQYE
+170 ANLKTQYE

-207 GRISARTG
+207 GRISSRTG

-233 PGQKLTVWVPKGTA
+233 PGQKLTVWMPKGKEVEPEKVA
-247 VKAEAIAAA
+247 VA
-256 PKKKEEKKEL
+256 PKKEEKKEL
-266 ATASTS
+266 ATASTTD
-272 NGSFL
+272 GSFL

-301 LKRYNKMNELIKAG
+301 LKSYNKMDALIKAG

>member
-1 MYKGKIFGPIFLL
+1 MVFRKAFVGILAAL
-14 LLLPLGVLAASVLD
+14 LLLPAVGWGQLQEPS
-28 TADISIQPAT
+28 
-38 WSLQGEAGSF
+38 WSLKGEAGSF
-48 APAGWGSEE
+48 APAGWSHDEV
-57 IPALTRVQAARMNLE
+57 PALTRVQAVRMQLE
-72 INTLVDERFDPIKGK
+72 VNTLVDERFDPVKGK
-87 NAAQKF
+87 NAASKF
-93 YSSEAELLEADALI
+93 YAFGEDMLEADALI
-107 IESGAVLL
+107 IESGSVLL
-115 EDLAQ
+115 EDLAA

-149 LGIALT
+149 LDIALT
-155 AMDALAMVERQDAYT
+155 AMDALAMVERQESYT
-170 ADLRAQYE
+170 ANLKTQYE

-207 GRISARTG
+207 GRISSRTG

-233 PGQKLTVWVPKGTA
+233 PGQKLTVWMPKGKEVEPEKVA
-247 VKAEAIAAA
+247 VA
-256 PKKKEEKKEL
+256 PKKEEKKEL
-266 ATASTS
+266 ATESTAD
-272 NGSFL
+272 GSFL

-301 LKRYNKMNELIKAG
+301 LKSYNKMDALIKAG

>member
-1 MYKGKIFGPIFLL
+1 MVFRKAFVGILAAL
-14 LLLPLGVLAASVLD
+14 LLLPAVGWGQLQEPS
-28 TADISIQPAT
+28 
-38 WSLQGEAGSF
+38 WSLKGEAGSF
-48 APAGWGSEE
+48 APAGWSHDEV
-57 IPALTRVQAARMNLE
+57 PALTRVQAVRMQLE
-72 INTLVDERFDPIKGK
+72 VNTLVDERFDPVKGK
-87 NAAQKF
+87 NAASKF
-93 YSSEAELLEADALI
+93 YAFGEDMLEADALI
-107 IESGAVLL
+107 IESGSVLL
-115 EDLAQ
+115 EDLAA

-155 AMDALAMVERQDAYT
+155 AMDALAMVERQESYT
-170 ADLRAQYE
+170 ANLRTQYE

-207 GRISARTG
+207 GRISSRTG

-233 PGQKLTVWVPKGTA
+233 PGQKLTVWMPKGKEVQPEKVA
-247 VKAEAIAAA
+247 VA
-256 PKKKEEKKEL
+256 PKKEEKKEL
-266 ATASTS
+266 ATKSTED
-272 NGSFL
+272 GSFL

-301 LKRYNKMNELIKAG
+301 LKSYNKMDALIKAG

>member
-1 MYKGKIFGPIFLL
+1 
-14 LLLPLGVLAASVLD
+14 
-28 TADISIQPAT
+28 
-38 WSLQGEAGSF
+38 
-48 APAGWGSEE
+48 
-57 IPALTRVQAARMNLE
+57 
-72 INTLVDERFDPIKGK
+72 
-87 NAAQKF
+87 
-93 YSSEAELLEADALI
+93 
-107 IESGAVLL
+107 
-115 EDLAQ
+115 
-120 AADLPLRVIEE
+120 
-131 NNPHL
+131 L

-155 AMDALAMVERQDAYT
+155 AMDALSMVERQESYT
-170 ADLRAQYE
+170 ANLKIQYE

-207 GRISARTG
+207 GRISSRTG

-233 PGQKLTVWVPKGTA
+233 PGQKLTVWMPKGKEVKVEA
-247 VKAEAIAAA
+247 VVAA
-256 PKKKEEKKEL
+256 PEKKEEKKEL
-266 ATASTS
+266 ATASTAD
-272 NGSFL
+272 GSFL

-301 LKRYNKMNELIKAG
+301 LKSYNKMDVLIKAG

>member
-1 MYKGKIFGPIFLL
+1 MVLRKAFVGIIAAL
-14 LLLPLGVLAASVLD
+14 LLLPAVGWGQLQEPS
-28 TADISIQPAT
+28 
-38 WSLQGEAGSF
+38 WSLKGEAGSF
-48 APAGWGSEE
+48 APAGWSHDEV
-57 IPALTRVQAARMNLE
+57 PALTRVQAVRMQLE
-72 INTLVDERFDPIKGK
+72 VNTLVDERFDPVKGK
-87 NAAQKF
+87 NAASKF
-93 YSSEAELLEADALI
+93 YAFGEDMLEADALI
-107 IESGAVLL
+107 ISSGSVLL
-115 EDLAQ
+115 EDLAA

-142 KGASIYG
+142 KGVSIYG

-155 AMDALAMVERQDAYT
+155 AMDALAMVERQESYT
-170 ADLRAQYE
+170 ANLKTQYE

-207 GRISARTG
+207 GRISSRTG

-223 WNKLKGNTIY
+223 WNKLKVNTIY
-233 PGQKLTVWVPKGTA
+233 PGQKLTVWMPKGKEVQPEKVA
-247 VKAEAIAAA
+247 VA
-256 PKKKEEKKEL
+256 PKKEEKKEL
-266 ATASTS
+266 ASKSTAD
-272 NGSFL
+272 GSFL

-301 LKRYNKMNELIKAG
+301 LKSYNKMDELIKAG

>member
-1 MYKGKIFGPIFLL
+1 MVLRKAFVGILAAL
-14 LLLPLGVLAASVLD
+14 LLLPAVGWGQLQEPS
-28 TADISIQPAT
+28 
-38 WSLQGEAGSF
+38 WSLKGEAGSF
-48 APAGWGSEE
+48 APAGWSHDEV
-57 IPALTRVQAARMNLE
+57 PALTRVQAVRMQLE
-72 INTLVDERFDPIKGK
+72 VNTLVDERFDPVKGK
-87 NAAQKF
+87 NAASKF
-93 YSSEAELLEADALI
+93 YAFGEDMLEADALI
-107 IESGAVLL
+107 ISSGSVLL
-115 EDLAQ
+115 EDLAA

-155 AMDALAMVERQDAYT
+155 AMDALAMVERQESYT
-170 ADLRAQYE
+170 ANLKTQYE

-207 GRISARTG
+207 GRISSRTG

-233 PGQKLTVWVPKGTA
+233 PGQKLTVWMPKGKEVQPEKVA
-247 VKAEAIAAA
+247 VA
-256 PKKKEEKKEL
+256 PKKEEKKEL
-266 ATASTS
+266 ATKSTAD
-272 NGSFL
+272 GSFL

-301 LKRYNKMNELIKAG
+301 LKSYNKMDALIKAG